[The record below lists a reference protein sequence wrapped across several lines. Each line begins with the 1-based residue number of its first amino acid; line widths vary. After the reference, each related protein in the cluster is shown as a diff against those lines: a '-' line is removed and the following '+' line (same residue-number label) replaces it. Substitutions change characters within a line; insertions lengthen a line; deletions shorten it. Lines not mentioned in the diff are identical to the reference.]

1 MTGRHKTIAAVVA
14 GFVLFGALAVI
25 WSLRPTRDVSEA
37 LRRLR
42 ARQGVEKP
50 NVVLVT
56 LDTTRADHLGCYG
69 YANARTPNLD
79 ALAARGVLFRE
90 AATTAPLTLP
100 AHSSIMTGMYPAYHG
115 VRINGNAALGRSQ
128 QTLAEVLSA
137 RGYATGA
144 FVGAFVL
151 DGRWGL
157 NQGFAHYDDRFD
169 LEKHKHL
176 DLGAVQRPG
185 NEVVDAAL
193 GWLDDHKKDA
203 FFAWVHLYDAHTPY
217 EPPEPFRSPSGGSG
231 PAGLYDGE
239 IAFADQQVG
248 KIGRAH
254 V

>member
-1 MTGRHKTIAAVVA
+1 MKA
-14 GFVLFGALAVI
+14 GAALACVLLSGGLAY
-25 WSLRPTRDVSEA
+25 WLLARPPADTPAA
-37 LRRLR
+37 LKRRWAGL
-42 ARQGVEKP
+42 GVEKP

-69 YANARTPNLD
+69 YADARTPNLD

-100 AHSSIMTGMYPAYHG
+100 AHSSIMTGTYPAYHG

-137 RGYATGA
+137 RATRPGPSWA
-144 FVGAFVL
+144 RSCSTA
-151 DGRWGL
+151 DGGSTRALRTTTTGSTSK
-157 NQGFAHYDDRFD
+157 
-169 LEKHKHL
+169 KHKHL

-193 GWLDDHKKDA
+193 GWLDDQKKDA

-217 EPPEPFRSPSGGSG
+217 EPPEPFRPSSAGAASRVSTTARSRSPTSRSDGSCPG
-231 PAGLYDGE
+231 
-239 IAFADQQVG
+239 
-248 KIGRAH
+248 
-254 V
+254 